1 MNSIAL
7 KMLMGDKLKYFGL
20 IAGIA
25 FATML
30 ILQQS
35 SILVG
40 FARQTGAF
48 IRDTAQADLW
58 IMDPQVRF
66 SQDQV
71 PVRSTTMQLAR
82 GVPGVNWALPLYQG
96 FLRGKMPDGTRFTMI
111 LVGVD
116 DATLV
121 GAPPI
126 IVDGTLADLR
136 RDKAVFIQADKPE
149 KKLMMKRGGNRPLA
163 LGDRLSANDQE
174 AVVTGTYRGRES
186 FFWEPVIYTTYS
198 RALQYAPPERNS
210 LSFILVKVK
219 PGHDLQTVRAALE
232 ARTGLAVRTNEQFI
246 ALTADYILNTT
257 GILINFGL
265 AVALGIMIGSLVA
278 GQTFYNFTLDNLRH
292 YGALKAMG
300 VSDGQLMRMVLL
312 QAATVA
318 VLGYGIGAGLGSAMG
333 WMVASQGLAFSMPWY
348 VPTFAFGAI
357 LSVCALAAWLS
368 LRQVFKLEPAI
379 VFKA

>member
-82 GVPGVNWALPLYQG
+82 GVPGVDWALPLYQG

-121 GAPPI
+121 GAPPVV
-126 IVDGTLADLR
+126 VDGTLADLR

-149 KKLMMKRGGNRPLA
+149 KKLMMQRGGIRPLG
-163 LGDRLSANDQE
+163 LGDRFSANDQE

-318 VLGYGIGAGLGSAMG
+318 LLGYGIGAGLGSAMG

-348 VPTFAFGAI
+348 VPSFAFGAI